1 MSAVPLEALSFAVVI
16 PMHNEEANVAR
27 CVRAVQGALAALTS
41 RTELIAVDD
50 GSTDRTGPILAELLR
65 EFPSLVVATHP
76 RNWGYGAAV
85 QTGIKRAAAAGLDY
99 ALFMDSDLTN
109 DPKYIPA
116 FVEQMRRGVDLIK
129 GSRYVPG
136 GGMVGVPRHRV
147 VVSVVGN
154 RLAAWLL
161 GVPVADC
168 TNGFR
173 AVRLDLL
180 ARMELH
186 ERGFAVIMEEL
197 YLATCLGATFAE
209 VPHILTSRKA
219 AQGASRFQYRPAVF
233 ARYLKYPLKAFLG
246 IRPRPVGGR
255 ES

>member
-1 MSAVPLEALSFAVVI
+1 MVLATEPSFGVVI
-16 PMHNEEANVAR
+16 PMYNEQASAER
-27 CVRAVQGALAALTS
+27 CVRRVGEVLEALPVRST
-41 RTELIAVDD
+41 LITVDD
-50 GSTDRTGPILAELLR
+50 GSKDRTLEILHRLAGEC
-65 EFPSLVVATHP
+65 P
-76 RNWGYGAAV
+76 RLTVLHHVRNLGYGRAIL
-85 QTGIKRAAAAGLDY
+85 TGASGARRLGLTY
-99 ALFMDSDLTN
+99 VLFMDSDLTN
-109 DPKYIPA
+109 DPKYISA

-136 GGMVGVPRHRV
+136 GAMVGVPLRRV

-154 RLAAWLL
+154 RLAGGLL

-180 ARMELH
+180 ARMELQ

-197 YLATCLGATFAE
+197 YLAKCLGATFAE
-209 VPHILTSRKA
+209 VPYVLSSRTA
-219 AQGASRFQYRPAVF
+219 SQGGSRFRYRPAIF

-246 IRPRPVGGR
+246 IRRLPVGAR
-255 ES
+255 ERQ